1 MSKVDYKV
9 LGEFL
14 DYDDLQ
20 LEYDRVINNILLNLQ
35 MISYHHV

>member
-20 LEYDRVINNILLNLQ
+20 LEYDRVINNIEY
-35 MISYHHV
+35 SYEENKND